1 MQPDISRQTDVV
13 ACGSTISNLSRFLEG
28 EDKPFRMLVELVGET
43 VFFIRRENTP
53 RELILDVH
61 GYGHS
66 FPESYTTWDAEV
78 KGSTSHQR
86 VISYRF
92 GGLDF
97 VVRHEGDG
105 YMAGDDTPSP
115 KDPSTKLPSL
125 GGFDVD
131 AELDHLS
138 AALAGNRVNSKLPKD
153 THAGLKMI
161 SAGKL
166 VSQDQIFDL
175 KTRSFRKKETET
187 LEDTLGGQL
196 KRLWVAQIPN
206 FILAY
211 HNRGVFDDINVR
223 AVQETVDD
231 WERSHVDVL
240 SRLAALIHHIIGLV
254 RVRPDHKLELRH
266 GAVGTLEIREQLND
280 AGDALSKKG
289 RLLWENGGDQINRE
303 DLSSNDGVGWDDD
316 VEPDFTAYSF
326 NDADG
331 WENGSEPDFTACS
344 AHDCGYCGRCSY

>member
-13 ACGSTISNLSRFLEG
+13 ACGSTISNLIRFLEG
-28 EDKPFRMLVELVGET
+28 EDKPFRMLIELVGET

-53 RELILDVH
+53 RELIPDIH
-61 GYGHS
+61 GYGHT
-66 FPESYTTWDAEV
+66 FPEANTTWDAEV

-92 GGLDF
+92 GGLYF
-97 VVRHEGDG
+97 LVRHEGDG
-105 YMAGDDTPSP
+105 YMTVDDNPSPEDPSP
-115 KDPSTKLPSL
+115 KLPSR
-125 GGFDVD
+125 GGFDVG

-138 AALAGNRVNSKLPKD
+138 AALAGNRVTSKLPQD
-153 THAGLKMI
+153 THAGLKII

-187 LEDTLGGQL
+187 LVDTLGGQL

-211 HNRGVFDDINVR
+211 HTYGVFDEINVR
-223 AVQETVDD
+223 EVQQYVND

-240 SRLAALIHHIIGLV
+240 SRLAALIHHIINLV
-254 RVRPDHKLELRH
+254 RARPDHKLELRH
-266 GAVGTLEIREQLND
+266 SAVGTLEVREQLED
-280 AGDALSKKG
+280 AGDALSKNG
-289 RLLWENGGDQINRE
+289 RLLWENGGDQITRE
-303 DLSSNDGVGWDDD
+303 GSSSIDSDGLDHDSLDGDRWDD
-316 VEPDFTAYSF
+316 EF
-326 NDADG
+326 
-331 WENGSEPDFTACS
+331 EPDFTACS
-344 AHDCGYCGRCSY
+344 ASDCGYCGRCSY

>member
-13 ACGSTISNLSRFLEG
+13 ACGSTISNFIRFLES
-28 EDKPFRMLVELVGET
+28 EDKPFRMLVELVDET

-53 RELILDVH
+53 RELIPNIH
-61 GYGHS
+61 GYGHT

-97 VVRHEGDG
+97 LVRHEGDG
-105 YMAGDDTPSP
+105 YIADGDADKGEKPP
-115 KDPSTKLPSL
+115 KLPSL
-125 GGFDVD
+125 GSFDGG

-138 AALAGNRVNSKLPKD
+138 AALAGNRVSSKLPED
-153 THAGLKMI
+153 THDGLKVI
-161 SAGKL
+161 SSGKL

-187 LEDTLGGQL
+187 LEDTLGEQL

-211 HNRGVFDDINVR
+211 HNRGVFDDVNVM
-223 AVQETVDD
+223 AIQEELHEWEVDHID
-231 WERSHVDVL
+231 LL
-240 SRLAALIHHIIGLV
+240 SRLAGLIHHIIGLV
-254 RVRPDHKLELRH
+254 RARADHKLELRH
-266 GAVGTLEIREQLND
+266 IAVGVLEVREQLKD
-280 AGDALSKKG
+280 AGDALSKNG
-289 RLLWENGGDQINRE
+289 RLLWENGGDQIKRE
-303 DLSSNDGVGWDDD
+303 DSSSLDGDDWDNDCLDRDR
-316 VEPDFTAYSF
+316 
-326 NDADG
+326 
-331 WENGSEPDFTACS
+331 WEDGSEPDFTACS
-344 AHDCGYCGRCSY
+344 ANECGYCGRCSY